1 TEGIFERAQIDCRC
15 FAGLPALCAELDR
28 GAGAVLVPEEILAGD
43 EANRLILRIAQQP
56 PWSDLP
62 VLVVARLGADSAAVA
77 RAMDLLGNV
86 TVLERPTRV
95 AALVSAARTALRAR
109 HRQYQIREHLADLVL
124 PVSRAQGSTRSA
136 STSPRAR
143 APRPSCARTTAARTS
158 SWRSWR
164 TSCATRSRP
173 SAIRSTSCA

>member
-56 PWSDLP
+56 PWSDLT

-77 RAMDLLGNV
+77 RAMELLGNV

-95 AALVSAARTALRAR
+95 AAFVSTARTALRAR
-109 HRQYQIREHLADLVL
+109 QRQYQIREHLAERE
-124 PVSRAQGSTRSA
+124 RAELALREANDRLREADRRKDEFLAILAHELRNPLAPIRNSLRILSLSA
-136 STSPRAR
+136 N
-143 APRPSCARTTAARTS
+143 
-158 SWRSWR
+158 
-164 TSCATRSRP
+164 
-173 SAIRSTSCA
+173 